1 MVRAFGILLGF
12 HATGTLIA
20 GLTGLPVPGNVL
32 GLVLLTAA
40 LLLGWIR
47 VEWIESAADLLVDNL
62 AFLFVPAGV
71 GVMSY
76 FDLIA
81 RAWLPISISMVVS
94 LVLVLIVTGKGCELA
109 ARAFGG
115 GRGKNGD

>member
-12 HATGTLIA
+12 QAIGALIA
-20 GLTGLPVPGNVL
+20 GTTTLPVPGNVV
-32 GLVLLTAA
+32 GMVLLVAA
-40 LLLGWIR
+40 LLAGVVR

-71 GVMSY
+71 GIMSH

-81 RAWLPISISMVVS
+81 REWLPISISVVGS
-94 LVLVLIVTGKGCELA
+94 LVLVLVVTGKGCEIA
-109 ARAFGG
+109 ARYAARR
-115 GRGKNGD
+115 GRREQ